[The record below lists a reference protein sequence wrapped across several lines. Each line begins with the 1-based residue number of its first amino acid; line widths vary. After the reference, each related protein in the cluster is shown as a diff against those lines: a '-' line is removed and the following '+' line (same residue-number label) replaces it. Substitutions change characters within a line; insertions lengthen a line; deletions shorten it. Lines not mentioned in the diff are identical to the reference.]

1 MGVKESISEISFDNT
16 AVAFLYKSNRELR
29 KAHFIFSI
37 VNHPRMSSLAQR
49 MVKIALALR
58 LPVLGIIRHTV
69 FQHFCGGE
77 SIESAEST
85 ILHLG
90 NYGVSTILDYSVEGE
105 KSEEGFEATMRE
117 VLHTLEK
124 ARNRKEIP
132 FCVFKVSGLA
142 DVTLLEKVQKGD
154 SISDEEVSALER
166 IRNRIDKICSRAY
179 EYDVPILI
187 DAEETWIQD
196 IIDTLAK
203 EMMERYNRESAIV
216 YNTIQL
222 YRTLGY
228 KKLREAFHAAAMHN
242 YYLGVKLVRGAYME
256 KERERAD
263 EDGDE
268 SPVFPD
274 KEGTDD
280 AFNKALVFCLDN
292 KQRIS
297 MMCGSHNEHSN
308 YYLTMLME
316 KYNVMPNDRHVWFAQ
331 LYGMSD
337 NISFNLARSGY
348 NVAKYVPY
356 GPVKSVMPYLFRRA
370 DENTSVSGQSSR
382 ELLLIKR
389 ELQRRKSSQKIQY

>member
-1 MGVKESISEISFDNT
+1 MGVRETVPEVSFDNT
-16 AVAFLYKSNRELR
+16 AVAFRYKSDKELR

-37 VNHPRMSSLAQR
+37 VNHPWMSSLAQR
-49 MVKIALALR
+49 LVKTALTLR
-58 LPVLGIIRHTV
+58 LPVLGIIRGTV

-77 SIESAEST
+77 SIEAAEST

-90 NYGVSTILDYSVEGE
+90 NYSVSTILDYSVEGE
-105 KSEEGFEATMRE
+105 KSEEGFDATMRE

-132 FCVFKVSGLA
+132 FCVFKVSGIA
-142 DVTLLEKVQKGD
+142 DVALLEKVQRCD
-154 SISDEEVSALER
+154 TISDEEISALER

-179 EYDVPILI
+179 EYDVPVLI

-196 IIDTLAK
+196 VIDTLTN

-222 YRTLGY
+222 YRTIGY
-228 KKLREAFHAAAMHN
+228 KKLREGFHSAAMHN
-242 YYLGVKLVRGAYME
+242 YFLGVKLVRGAYME

-263 EDGDE
+263 ENGYE

-280 AFNKALVFCLDN
+280 AFNKALVFCMDN

-297 MMCGSHNEHSN
+297 MMCGSHNEYSN

-337 NISFNLARSGY
+337 NISFNLARAGY

-382 ELLLIKR
+382 ELLLIKK
-389 ELQRRKSSQKIQY
+389 ELQRRKSSRKPKI

>member
-1 MGVKESISEISFDNT
+1 MGVRETVPEVSFDNT
-16 AVAFLYKSNRELR
+16 AVAFRYKSDKELR

-37 VNHPRMSSLAQR
+37 VNHPWMSSLAQR
-49 MVKIALALR
+49 LVKTALTLR
-58 LPVLGIIRHTV
+58 LPVLGIIRGTV

-77 SIESAEST
+77 SIEAAEST

-105 KSEEGFEATMRE
+105 KSEEGFDATMRE

-132 FCVFKVSGLA
+132 FCVFKVSGIA
-142 DVTLLEKVQKGD
+142 DVVLLEKVQHGD
-154 SISDEEVSALER
+154 AISDEEILALER
-166 IRNRIDKICSRAY
+166 IRSRIDKICSRAY
-179 EYDVPILI
+179 EYDVPVLI

-196 IIDTLAK
+196 VIDTLTN

-222 YRTLGY
+222 YRTIGY
-228 KKLREAFHAAAMHN
+228 KKLREAFHSAAMHN
-242 YYLGVKLVRGAYME
+242 YFLGVKLVRGAYME

-263 EDGDE
+263 ENGYE

-280 AFNKALVFCLDN
+280 AFNKALVFCMDN

-297 MMCGSHNEHSN
+297 MMCGSHNEYSN

-337 NISFNLARSGY
+337 NISFNLARAGY

-382 ELLLIKR
+382 ELLLIKK
-389 ELQRRKSSQKIQY
+389 ELQRRKSSRKPKI

>member
-1 MGVKESISEISFDNT
+1 MGVRETVPEVSFDNT
-16 AVAFLYKSNRELR
+16 AVAFRYKSDKELR

-37 VNHPRMSSLAQR
+37 VNHPWMSSLAQR
-49 MVKIALALR
+49 LVKTALTLR
-58 LPVLGIIRHTV
+58 LPVLGIIRGTV

-77 SIESAEST
+77 SIEAAEST

-105 KSEEGFEATMRE
+105 KSEEGFDATMRE

-132 FCVFKVSGLA
+132 FCVFKVSGIA
-142 DVTLLEKVQKGD
+142 DVVLLEKVQHGD
-154 SISDEEVSALER
+154 AISDEEILALER
-166 IRNRIDKICSRAY
+166 IRSRIDKICSRAY
-179 EYDVPILI
+179 EYDVPVLI

-196 IIDTLAK
+196 VIDTLTN

-222 YRTLGY
+222 YRTIGY
-228 KKLREAFHAAAMHN
+228 KKLREAFHSAAMHN
-242 YYLGVKLVRGAYME
+242 YFLGVKLVRGAYME

-263 EDGDE
+263 ENGYE

-274 KEGTDD
+274 KEGSDD
-280 AFNKALVFCLDN
+280 AFNKALVFCMDN

-297 MMCGSHNEHSN
+297 MMCGSHNEYSN

-337 NISFNLARSGY
+337 NISFNLARAGY

-382 ELLLIKR
+382 ELLLIKK
-389 ELQRRKSSQKIQY
+389 ELQRRKSSRKPKI

>member
-1 MGVKESISEISFDNT
+1 MGVRETVPEVSFDNT
-16 AVAFLYKSNRELR
+16 AVAFRYKSDKELR

-37 VNHPRMSSLAQR
+37 VNHPWMSSVAQQL
-49 MVKIALALR
+49 VKTALTLR
-58 LPVLGIIRHTV
+58 LPVLGIIRGTV

-77 SIESAEST
+77 SIEAAEST

-105 KSEEGFEATMRE
+105 KSEEGFDATMRE

-132 FCVFKVSGLA
+132 FCVFKVSGIA
-142 DVTLLEKVQKGD
+142 DVVLLEKVQHGD
-154 SISDEEVSALER
+154 AISDEEILALER
-166 IRNRIDKICSRAY
+166 IRSRIDKICSRAY
-179 EYDVPILI
+179 EYDVPVLI

-196 IIDTLAK
+196 VIDTLTN

-222 YRTLGY
+222 YRTIGY
-228 KKLREAFHAAAMHN
+228 KKLREAFHSAAMHN
-242 YYLGVKLVRGAYME
+242 YFLGVKLVRGAYME

-263 EDGDE
+263 ENGYE

-280 AFNKALVFCLDN
+280 AFNKALVFCMDN

-297 MMCGSHNEHSN
+297 MMCGSHNEYSN

-337 NISFNLARSGY
+337 NISFNLARAGY

-382 ELLLIKR
+382 ELLLIKK
-389 ELQRRKSSQKIQY
+389 ELQRRKSSRKPKI

>member
-1 MGVKESISEISFDNT
+1 MGVRETVPEVSFDNT
-16 AVAFLYKSNRELR
+16 AVAFRYKSDKELR

-37 VNHPRMSSLAQR
+37 VNHPWMSSVVQQL
-49 MVKIALALR
+49 VKTALTLR
-58 LPVLGIIRHTV
+58 LPVLGIIRGTV

-77 SIESAEST
+77 SIEAAEST

-105 KSEEGFEATMRE
+105 KSEEGFDATMRE

-132 FCVFKVSGLA
+132 FCVFKVSGIA
-142 DVTLLEKVQKGD
+142 DVVLLEKVQHGD
-154 SISDEEVSALER
+154 AISDEEILALER
-166 IRNRIDKICSRAY
+166 IRSRIDKICSRAY
-179 EYDVPILI
+179 EYDVPVLI

-196 IIDTLAK
+196 VIDTLTN

-222 YRTLGY
+222 YRTIGY
-228 KKLREAFHAAAMHN
+228 KKLREAFHSAAMHN
-242 YYLGVKLVRGAYME
+242 YFLGVKLVRGAYME

-263 EDGDE
+263 ENGYE

-280 AFNKALVFCLDN
+280 AFNKALVFCMDN

-297 MMCGSHNEHSN
+297 MMCGSHNEYSN

-337 NISFNLARSGY
+337 NISFNLARAGY

-382 ELLLIKR
+382 ELLLIKK
-389 ELQRRKSSQKIQY
+389 ELQRRKSSRKPKI

>member
-1 MGVKESISEISFDNT
+1 
-16 AVAFLYKSNRELR
+16 
-29 KAHFIFSI
+29 
-37 VNHPRMSSLAQR
+37 
-49 MVKIALALR
+49 
-58 LPVLGIIRHTV
+58 
-69 FQHFCGGE
+69 
-77 SIESAEST
+77 
-85 ILHLG
+85 
-90 NYGVSTILDYSVEGE
+90 
-105 KSEEGFEATMRE
+105 
-117 VLHTLEK
+117 
-124 ARNRKEIP
+124 
-132 FCVFKVSGLA
+132 
-142 DVTLLEKVQKGD
+142 
-154 SISDEEVSALER
+154 
-166 IRNRIDKICSRAY
+166 
-179 EYDVPILI
+179 
-187 DAEETWIQD
+187 
-196 IIDTLAK
+196 
-203 EMMERYNRESAIV
+203 
-216 YNTIQL
+216 
-222 YRTLGY
+222 
-228 KKLREAFHAAAMHN
+228 
-242 YYLGVKLVRGAYME
+242 ME

-297 MMCGSHNEHSN
+297 MMCGSHNEYSN

>member
-1 MGVKESISEISFDNT
+1 MGVKESVSEISFDNT
-16 AVAFLYKSNRELR
+16 AVAFLYKSTRELR

-37 VNHPRMSSLAQR
+37 VNHPWMSSIAQR
-49 MVKIALALR
+49 LVKIALALK
-58 LPVLGIIRHTV
+58 LPVVGIIRQTV

-90 NYGVSTILDYSVEGE
+90 NYGVNTILDYSVEGE
-105 KSEEGFEATMRE
+105 KSEAGFEATMRE

-124 ARNRKEIP
+124 ARNRKQIP
-132 FCVFKVSGLA
+132 FCVFKVSGIA
-142 DVTLLEKVQKGD
+142 DIKLLEKVQKGE
-154 SISDEEVSALER
+154 SISDEDVSSLER
-166 IRNRIDKICSRAY
+166 IKDRIDKICSRAY
-179 EYDVPILI
+179 EYDVPVLI

-196 IIDTLAK
+196 IIDTLTK

-216 YNTIQL
+216 YTTIQL

-256 KERERAD
+256 KERDRAD
-263 EDGDE
+263 EGGYE

-274 KEGTDD
+274 KEGTDE

>member
-1 MGVKESISEISFDNT
+1 MGVRETVPEVSFDNT
-16 AVAFLYKSNRELR
+16 AVAFRYKSDKELR

-37 VNHPRMSSLAQR
+37 VNHPWMSSVVQQL
-49 MVKIALALR
+49 VKTALTLR
-58 LPVLGIIRHTV
+58 LPVLGIIRGTV

-77 SIESAEST
+77 SIEAAEST

-105 KSEEGFEATMRE
+105 KSEEGFDATMRE

-132 FCVFKVSGLA
+132 FCVFKVSGIA
-142 DVTLLEKVQKGD
+142 DVVLLEKVQHGD
-154 SISDEEVSALER
+154 AISDEEILALER
-166 IRNRIDKICSRAY
+166 IRSRIDKICSRAY
-179 EYDVPILI
+179 EYDVPVLI

-196 IIDTLAK
+196 VIDTLTN

-222 YRTLGY
+222 YRTIGY
-228 KKLREAFHAAAMHN
+228 KKLREAFHSAAMHN
-242 YYLGVKLVRGAYME
+242 YFLGVKLVRGAYME

-263 EDGDE
+263 ENGYE

-274 KEGTDD
+274 KEGSDD
-280 AFNKALVFCLDN
+280 AFNKALVFCMDN

-297 MMCGSHNEHSN
+297 MMCGSHNEYSN

-337 NISFNLARSGY
+337 NISFNLARAGY

-382 ELLLIKR
+382 ELLLIKK
-389 ELQRRKSSQKIQY
+389 ELQRRKSSRKPKI